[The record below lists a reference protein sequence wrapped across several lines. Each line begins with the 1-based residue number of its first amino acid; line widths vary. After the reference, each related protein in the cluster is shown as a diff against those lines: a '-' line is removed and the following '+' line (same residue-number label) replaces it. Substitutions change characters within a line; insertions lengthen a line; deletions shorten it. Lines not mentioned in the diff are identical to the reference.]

1 MTMMIVFIP
10 HPWALPCG
18 TLPVPFS
25 PNLSPSLPVPFSPHL
40 SPPLLSSPPFFH
52 PCSLLDLIV
61 VLLLA
66 PSCGRRARR
75 SAKEES
81 GRFLIDGLPSC
92 ANCIHSYPAAEAAG
106 SPPRPPLSFSI
117 SSHDP
122 RLAVR
127 HPAAAQAVSRAPGP
141 DPAGFLRTAGP
152 HCFPLAFSPPFLV
165 ISLPFLVIS
174 LPSLVIFTAFPC
186 HFHRLS
192 LSFSP
197 PFLVIFTAFPLPFR
211 DLLTAFP

>member
-1 MTMMIVFIP
+1 MIMMIMMTMMIVFIP

-152 HCFPLAFSPPFLV
+152 HCFPLAFSPP
-165 ISLPFLVIS
+165 SLG
-174 LPSLVIFTAFPC
+174 IFTAFPC

-211 DLLTAFP
+211 DLLNAFF